1 MSDFTVVEPKGWE
14 YDLQSVYS
22 AWMGFFQHHGV
33 PWYDRTWGHLF
44 SSFEEF
50 LVFSWPVITVTDS
63 WTGRAHIVTRLS
75 SINAFLKMVKTRFG
89 ETLTIPPNIIRI
101 APYETSSRPLRNIA
115 DYASYRKLHQTLAAT
130 HLTALKSR
138 VRACEAGIG
147 IKTIADLWA
156 KRDKTFL
163 ALDFE
168 WSERNKTVLEWGYAA
183 VRCSHLAAQ
192 ECWPPVP
199 DKNYMKGHYIVAE
212 HVDKIVNKHSPTHP
226 WLYAF
231 GESQVVSKNHT
242 THTLYSRVNS
252 SFTSPDSEA
261 TPNNLVLVGHGIHG
275 DLAKLEELKIKLPHN
290 MFVIDTAL
298 YERTLYHSGKR
309 PAMSDPAT
317 GRPRA
322 EGSTL
327 SLENLLHSLAIPLPA
342 TPSIPAVTGK
352 LSPKRSSPVES
363 PSGAPNLSNG
373 HSSPIPPVMRPL
385 IPPGCVLNNSG
396 NDAFMCLVAL
406 QMLLEPEGLAPPSVK
421 TGRIGRPGGPG
432 IAPTGFMAMPITI
445 APMPFIAPPMLFPTY
460 SDARPHTAT
469 PAMQMSM
476 SLPFTRAAS
485 QYFGPHPVTGGGSPL
500 VNELGQMRLGLGND
514 ISRDSSRSP
523 RPRTASTPLSS
534 ARDPSKVTGVGPRYP
549 GSSLMPDVNKAARNS
564 YAGL

>member
-1 MSDFTVVEPKGWE
+1 MSDFTIVEPKGWE

-22 AWMGFFQHHGV
+22 AWMGFFQHHAI

-50 LVFSWPVITVTDS
+50 LAFSWPVITVTDS

-75 SINAFLKMVKTRFG
+75 SIHAFLKMVKTRFG
-89 ETLTIPPNIIRI
+89 ETLSIPPNIIRI
-101 APYETSSRPLRNIA
+101 SPYETSSRPLRNIA
-115 DYASYRKLHQTLAAT
+115 DYASYRKLHHTLAAT

-147 IKTIADLWA
+147 MKTVADLWA

-231 GESQVVSKNHT
+231 GDSQVVSKN
-242 THTLYSRVNS
+242 YSAHRYPRINS
-252 SFTSPDSEA
+252 SFASPDSEA

-290 MFVIDTAL
+290 MFVVDTAL
-298 YERTLYHSGKR
+298 YERTLYNSGQR

-322 EGSTL
+322 EGSAL

-342 TPSIPAVTGK
+342 TPSIPALANGMVTGK
-352 LSPKRSSPVES
+352 VSPKRGSPVES
-363 PSGAPNLSNG
+363 PSGTPNG
-373 HSSPIPPVMRPL
+373 HSSPIPPVMRPI

-406 QMLLEPEGLAPPSVK
+406 QMLLEPENLVPPSVK
-421 TGRIGRPGGPG
+421 VGRIGRPGGPG
-432 IAPTGFMAMPITI
+432 IAPAAFMAMPMSIP
-445 APMPFIAPPMLFPTY
+445 AMPFVAPQMVFPTY

-469 PAMQMSM
+469 PTMQMSM
-476 SLPFTRAAS
+476 SLPFARAAS
-485 QYFGPHPVTGGGSPL
+485 QYYAPPVGGGSPL

-523 RPRTASTPLSS
+523 RPRTASTPMSS
-534 ARDPSKVTGVGPRYP
+534 TRDPSKVTGVGPRYP
-549 GSSLMPDVNKAARNS
+549 GNSLMPDANKAARNS